1 MTEAHHSRWHDT
13 RALLTGLLAWLD
25 ATQQWVETTVCDP
38 EAQRSREQLTPDT
51 GLDVSVSVSR
61 SEPEQASAAEVT
73 ARPDLFALLAEMTA
87 LRQEVKLQTRS
98 ARSDREQ
105 AAQTLDQLS
114 SVVTEMVQRQESDD
128 APPDHVGVDA
138 LVELH
143 DALSRAG
150 RQSRLLMTE
159 TVHTLREWGRHAAPP
174 DESAMQHD
182 ASEASE
188 PVDRLPPQTPDS
200 HPRRWF
206 RRRRR
211 EPLPDPAPAPDLPP
225 DPETARRAAALCQ
238 IEREAE
244 QMADRLEGLSTGYGL
259 GIQRLERLLAS
270 CGIEP
275 IECVGKPVDAELMEV
290 VQLVTESGQPDGV
303 VVDEVRRGYRRDGQ
317 VYRFAQVVAAR
328 PPSTRQQQTAGA
340 LSAASPIPSSAEST
354 GEPVAIRSTQ
364 PDAGGPL
371 TEDGHTQQEVD
382 GCRHKQIE

>member
-13 RALLTGLLAWLD
+13 RAMLTDLLAWLD
-25 ATQQWVETTVCDP
+25 ATQQWVETTVTDP
-38 EAQRSREQLTPDT
+38 EAQRSRDRLTPDT
-51 GLDVSVSVSR
+51 GDEASVSASWA
-61 SEPEQASAAEVT
+61 EPERTPAAEAT

-114 SVVTEMVQRQESDD
+114 SVVTEVVQRQQSDD

-143 DALSRAG
+143 DALSRAE
-150 RQSRLLMTE
+150 RQGRLLMTE
-159 TVHTLREWGRHAAPP
+159 TVRTLREWGRHAASP
-174 DESAMQHD
+174 DGSAMQQG
-182 ASEASE
+182 ASE
-188 PVDRLPPQTPDS
+188 PSEPADRLPPQTPES
-200 HPRRWF
+200 QPRRWF

-211 EPLPDPAPAPDLPP
+211 EPLPVPAPAPAPPP
-225 DPETARRAAALCQ
+225 DPEATRRVATLCQ
-238 IEREAE
+238 IGREAE
-244 QMADRLEGLSTGYGL
+244 QMADRLEGLSAGYEL
-259 GIQRLERLLAS
+259 GVQRLERLLAACS
-270 CGIEP
+270 IEP

-328 PPSTRQQQTAGA
+328 LPSTRQQQSTGD
-340 LSAASPIPSSAEST
+340 LSAASPIQSAEST
-354 GEPVAIRSTQ
+354 GEPFAGRSTR
-364 PDAGGPL
+364 PEAGGPL
-371 TEDGHTQQEVD
+371 PEDGHTRQEVD